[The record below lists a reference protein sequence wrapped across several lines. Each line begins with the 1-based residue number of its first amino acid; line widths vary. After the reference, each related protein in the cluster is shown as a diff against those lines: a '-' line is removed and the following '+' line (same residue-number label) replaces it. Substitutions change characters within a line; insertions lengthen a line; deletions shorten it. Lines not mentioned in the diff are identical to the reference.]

1 MFYRFYRL
9 LRYTFVLPSL
19 LVFSG
24 AFAQTDFRPLVAV
37 LASTDPDG
45 DRLTFKWWIMPEA
58 GTYEGPAS
66 VDNADSAEAV
76 LRLPDD
82 AEGEIHLICEVEDDG
97 TIPLTS
103 YRRIVVTVRR

>member
-1 MFYRFYRL
+1 
-9 LRYTFVLPSL
+9 
-19 LVFSG
+19 
-24 AFAQTDFRPLVAV
+24 
-37 LASTDPDG
+37 
-45 DRLTFKWWIMPEA
+45 MPEA

-76 LRLPDD
+76 LRLPDG

-103 YRRIVVTVRR
+103 YRRFIVVTVRR